1 MMQPFDAY
9 KLFLAIKN
17 HFTKESY
24 DYFKYNGKVTAS
36 FNSFLARKDKYYF
49 SKLTKKD
56 DLIGF
61 LVSNFLEKEKIGWV
75 GDLMMDDC
83 DDVYRKWLARQQ
95 NLSYLIKEDLGK
107 IEDLKQA
114 LRVTDGQ
121 HPVLL
126 RMLMQRE
133 IIPETLLVIDFFTNV
148 FDVWDKKIQD
158 PIIWPTYK
166 AKLSKYKPFFKFDRD
181 KMKKILLETVR

>member
-1 MMQPFDAY
+1 MQPFEAY

-17 HFTKESY
+17 HFTKDSY

-56 DLIGF
+56 DLLNF

-75 GDLMMDDC
+75 GDLMHEDADEN
-83 DDVYRKWLARQQ
+83 YKKWLGRQQ
-95 NLSYLIKEDLGK
+95 NLSYLVKEDLGK
-107 IEDLKQA
+107 IDDLKET
-114 LRVTDGQ
+114 LKVLDGQ
-121 HPVLL
+121 HPKLL
-126 RMLMQRE
+126 KMLMQKE
-133 IIPETLLVIDFFTNV
+133 LMPETLLIIDFFTNV

-158 PIIWPTYK
+158 TIVWPTFRMR
-166 AKLSKYKPFFKFDRD
+166 LLKYKPFFKFDKD
-181 KMKKILLETVR
+181 NMKKILLETVR